1 MRRVCIA
8 VVAAGFFALS
18 LRAEE
23 TPTDVYRKA
32 MRDAGDALR
41 AARAAG
47 KEIEDSGAGAQDYMP
62 FEAATATMKTS
73 FATTLA
79 YWQEKKVDDA
89 VKLAGDAAKLV
100 GELEDADTAIRA
112 GNDETAAREFDV
124 HGRRFQHVGRDLL
137 ALLDQLVTRLEK
149 GLAADQGRL

>member
-1 MRRVCIA
+1 MRRVCLA
-8 VVAAGFFALS
+8 VLAAGFFALS
-18 LRAEE
+18 VRADE
-23 TPTDVYRKA
+23 TPTEAYRKA

-62 FEAATATMKTS
+62 FDAATATMKTS

-89 VKLAGDAAKLV
+89 VKLAGDAAKLA
-100 GELEDADTAIRA
+100 GELEAAAKDRDYRQVLEAMTA
-112 GNDETAAREFDV
+112 
-124 HGRRFQHVGRDLL
+124 
-137 ALLDQLVTRLEK
+137 LDQTCTACHSAHRIRMPDGTFAIK
-149 GLAADQGRL
+149 